1 MKTEICERLGI
12 EFPIFAFSHCR
23 DVVAAVSRAGGL
35 GVLGAVAYSP
45 EQLELELKWIDEHV
59 DGKPY
64 GVDTV
69 IPAKYIGKDQGDI
82 TKEQLD
88 QMITPAHRKWINDL
102 LDRNGVP
109 PLPDDVEEIEGL
121 LGWSASGGRAH
132 FEVAMNHPIALI
144 ANALGPPPEDIIS
157 QAHDKGV
164 MVAALCG
171 TVRQAIKQKTAGVD
185 IVIASGYEAGGHTG
199 EIGSMVLLPQVV
211 DAVAPTPVLGAGG
224 IGSGRQMAAAMA
236 MGAAGVWDRLDLAHH
251 RGVRLDS
258 IARRQAI
265 GRRFD
270 RDGALAL
277 HQRQTRPSAQDSL
290 HACVGRGPGVSG
302 LPADASSVHGHSR
315 SYATHYALRA
325 DGRRGFGFTPRNARG
340 SGRRPDEHAQAC
352 ASGHR
357 RNGWRVHRRG
367 RAGLRPA
374 LRFGLTHRDH
384 LHCRLTS
391 RTRFASLPV
400 RFAFK

>member
-132 FEVAMNHPIALI
+132 FEVAMKHPIALI

-157 QAHDKGV
+157 QAHDQGV
-164 MVAALCG
+164 LVAALCG
-171 TVRQAIKQKTAGVD
+171 TVRQAIKQKNAGVD

-211 DAVAPTPVLGAGG
+211 DAVWLATGESDSIPSLGDKLLEADSTETIRSRCISGKPARQLKTAYTRAWDEDPECPGYLPMPLQFMATAEATQRITRFAQTGAEGSDVLLGTPVGQVVGQMNTRKPA
-224 IGSGRQMAAAMA
+224 RQVIEEMVSEYIDA
-236 MGAAGVWDRLDLAHH
+236 VER
-251 RGVRLDS
+251 
-258 IARRQAI
+258 
-265 GRRFD
+265 
-270 RDGALAL
+270 
-277 HQRQTRPSAQDSL
+277 
-290 HACVGRGPGVSG
+290 VSG
-302 LPADASSVHGHSR
+302 LLSDS
-315 SYATHYALRA
+315 
-325 DGRRGFGFTPRNARG
+325 D
-340 SGRRPDEHAQAC
+340 
-352 ASGHR
+352 
-357 RNGWRVHRRG
+357 
-367 RAGLRPA
+367 
-374 LRFGLTHRDH
+374 
-384 LHCRLTS
+384 
-391 RTRFASLPV
+391 
-400 RFAFK
+400 